1 MFYICHITNFY
12 IDEIMTDETRYIKIK
27 LLSKWLNDISK
38 EIVNNKTLD
47 DEDLIGLLMSM
58 KNTISELDKEI
69 EIMIGE
75 ITKNKKSQK

>member
-1 MFYICHITNFY
+1 MLNEINFVKL
-12 IDEIMTDETRYIKIK
+12 KI
-27 LLSKWLNDISK
+27 LSKWLNDLAK
-38 EIVNNKTLD
+38 EVVNNKALD